1 MIRRLVGLLLLAI
14 GAFNLFG
21 AGQAAWD
28 REKWREGAVEVQGV
42 VLPPGAGETLTPSLA
57 GAKTVVRLGM
67 LRAVYVAVDT
77 GLATA
82 PQPGQRVEV
91 LVDPDRQDQAVLNDP
106 MAIWGDQI
114 LAGGL
119 GLVLLVVGRI
129 LMRSRRRG
137 PATASGPA
145 AAVATAIR
153 QAAAR
158 RAEERARPTP
168 QSALARPSVP
178 PSHAVRPVAAGSV
191 VQRMRDSP
199 VTVHRPGGPAVS
211 RTIERPSGIGPI
223 LIFVLVVLALAAYLV
238 MGA

>member
-1 MIRRLVGLLLLAI
+1 MIRRLVGVLLLAI

-42 VLPPGAGETLTPSLA
+42 VVPPGAGAAPASSLA

-67 LRAVYVAVDT
+67 LRAIYLPLDT
-77 GLATA
+77 GLATT
-82 PQPGQRVEV
+82 PQLGQRVEV
-91 LVDPDRQDQAVLNDP
+91 LVDADRQDQAVLNDP

-119 GLVLLVVGRI
+119 GLALLVVGRI

-137 PATASGPA
+137 PATAAGPA
-145 AAVATAIR
+145 AAVATAMR
-153 QAAAR
+153 QAVAR
-158 RAEERARPTP
+158 RAEDRARLAP
-168 QSALARPSVP
+168 QSAPVRPSVP
-178 PSHAVRPVAAGSV
+178 SVRPVAAGSV

-223 LIFVLVVLALAAYLV
+223 LVFVVVMVALAAYLV
-238 MGA
+238 MRA